1 MQIVNKIYV
10 ISETHGLAPMNK
22 CSTHLDQ
29 GKDINMSA
37 EIICVFSYQ
46 GGKSLKDFE
55 DTEVPR
61 LKFCSTC
68 KKHVEIIHE
77 ESELLDAS
85 KNERCVVI
93 VDNRIAKI
101 IKKSYSC
108 IGKQLVG
115 SVRLPS

>member
-1 MQIVNKIYV
+1 
-10 ISETHGLAPMNK
+10 
-22 CSTHLDQ
+22 
-29 GKDINMSA
+29 MSA
-37 EIICVFSYQ
+37 EIICVLCYQ
-46 GGKSLKDFE
+46 CWKSLKGFE
-55 DTEVPR
+55 DTDVPR

-101 IKKSYSC
+101 IKKSYSR
-108 IGKQLVG
+108 IGKPLVG
-115 SVRLPS
+115 SVRLPN